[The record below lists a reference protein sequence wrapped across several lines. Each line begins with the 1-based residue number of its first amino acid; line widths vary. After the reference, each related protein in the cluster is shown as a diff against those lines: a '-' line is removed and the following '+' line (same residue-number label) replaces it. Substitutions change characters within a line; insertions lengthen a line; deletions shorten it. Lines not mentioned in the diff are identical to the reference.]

1 MRSSLFWTNGAIHPL
16 LQFRLHHLHDLVQ
29 VAIMRTGTVRDLDA
43 TVFGVVPGAIMLE
56 LAMLAV
62 QFQKIVSSSRR

>member
-1 MRSSLFWTNGAIHPL
+1 MFWTNGAIHPL
-16 LQFRLHHLHDLVQ
+16 LQFRLHHPHDLDQ

-43 TVFGVVPGAIMLE
+43 TTFGVAPGATMLE
-56 LAMLAV
+56 LVMLAV